1 MFLDAK
7 KADVPM
13 TLVYQLSKELEDDP
27 EQVALAQALSRD
39 QSRPLMGLKGS
50 HGLFGSQEWW
60 NSIKS
65 GTMPLRYVS
74 GVIKRMYVSGQERDV
89 PENTFDLIT
98 SEGATKTESCYANA
112 KDDCDLYRVGRRVDI
127 VYALDELK
135 VQPASDGGINL
146 SEIVLE
152 MAVSL

>member
-1 MFLDAK
+1 MK
-7 KADVPM
+7 
-13 TLVYQLSKELEDDP
+13 LVYQLSKELEDDP
-27 EQVALAQALSRD
+27 EQVALAQSLSRD

-60 NSIKS
+60 DSIKN
-65 GTMPLRYVS
+65 GAIPLRYIS

-89 PENTFDLIT
+89 PENTFDLVT
-98 SEGATKTESCYANA
+98 SEGATKTESCYTNS
-112 KDDCDLYRVGRRVDI
+112 KDDLGLYRVGRRVDI

-135 VQPASDGGINL
+135 AQPAPDGSINY

>member
-1 MFLDAK
+1 MK
-7 KADVPM
+7 
-13 TLVYQLSKELEDDP
+13 LVYQLSKELEDDP
-27 EQVALAQALSRD
+27 EQVALAQTLTRD

-65 GTMPLRYVS
+65 GTIPLRYVS

-89 PENTFDLIT
+89 PENTFDLLT
-98 SEGATKTESCYANA
+98 SEGATKSESCYTNA
-112 KDDCDLYRVGRRVDI
+112 KDDLGLYQVGRRVDI

-135 VQPASDGGINL
+135 AQPAADEGVNH